1 MSATEEAEK
10 CVNIALRAMDNNDL
24 AKAERFLEKSMRIQE
39 SKKAQNLL
47 YKLDTLKRKA
57 SEETTTSSQASRSKT
72 TASSK

>member
-10 CVNIALRAMDNNDL
+10 CVNIALKAMDNNDL
-24 AKAERFLEKSMRIQE
+24 SKAERFLEKSMRIEE

-57 SEETTTSSQASRSKT
+57 AEDTN
-72 TASSK
+72 ASS

>member
-10 CVNIALRAMDNNDL
+10 CVNIALKAIENNDFS
-24 AKAERFLEKSMRIQE
+24 KAERFLEKSMRIEQ

-57 SEETTTSSQASRSKT
+57 AEDTTTSS
-72 TASSK
+72 